1 MHDSGDYLIA
11 GSVLRRFLKKAD
23 TSDKGPYN
31 HRYYSKA
38 VASYNY
44 TVIIS
49 IIRYYCVNFYC
60 EGYFFVSTVLDMLK
74 SKKKDNKMFMIVKKL
89 NGNA

>member
-1 MHDSGDYLIA
+1 MHDSGDYYIA
-11 GSVLRRFLKKAD
+11 GSVSRRFLKKAD

-44 TVIIS
+44 
-49 IIRYYCVNFYC
+49 YYERGVNFYC